1 MRDRF
6 GGGRVGG
13 IVAALAVDA
22 REQSSTRVWAQGA
35 AGEVAVGRYLDGLV
49 GPDSAVLHDRRIPG
63 SRANID
69 HLVVTPAGVWVVDTK
84 RYLNKRPERYSEGG
98 LFGFGAT
105 VGLKVGGRKRDGLI
119 DGMLRQIE
127 HVRAT
132 VGEAVPV
139 RGVLCF
145 IDADWPLIGGDF
157 SVRGVRV
164 LWPKRLKRD
173 FEAARG
179 AGVNVLELGGL
190 LASTYRAA

>member
-1 MRDRF
+1 M
-6 GGGRVGG
+6 
-13 IVAALAVDA
+13 
-22 REQSSTRVWAQGA
+22 
-35 AGEVAVGRYLDGLV
+35 
-49 GPDSAVLHDRRIPG
+49 
-63 SRANID
+63 
-69 HLVVTPAGVWVVDTK
+69 TPAGVWVVDTK